1 MVRKN
6 ATNEEIRREGL
17 AALLERLG
25 PAGTIRFL
33 QQYEPGSGDY
43 TKERHD
49 WLDGLSVDDIVEDIQ
64 RRRSERPEP
73 RP

>member
-33 QQYEPGSGDY
+33 QQYESGEGDY
-43 TKERHD
+43 TKERHA
-49 WLDGLSVDDIVEDIQ
+49 WLSDLTVDDIIEDI
-64 RRRSERPEP
+64 RRRRATQPEHGP
-73 RP
+73 